1 MRKIDLTKEL
11 GITDDL
17 MFQNVMKD
25 PVACK
30 MLLHEILPE
39 LNIKE
44 LEVHTQERFQA
55 SKELKASI
63 MDIWVRD
70 DQGRQYDI
78 EMQVGKK
85 KDLDLRARY
94 YMSKLDMDAL
104 YSGEDYGRLRPA
116 YVIFLCPFDPKGLGL
131 RKYEFVYTCKQA
143 ENLALATKSE
153 IIYLNSTGTVGEV
166 RSGLQ
171 DYFDLMSKK
180 SVPKTEFMQYITDRI
195 VKYSQ
200 TSEWRRHKMSVE
212 ELLEKTVSDTV
223 IDMIKD
229 AIKGARNMNMS
240 DDQIFA
246 FLKDSF
252 GAKVPEAELKKLLE
266 ETK

>member
-39 LNIKE
+39 LNIRE
-44 LEVHTQERFQA
+44 LEVHTQERIQA
-55 SKELKASI
+55 SKQLKASI

-104 YSGEDYGRLRPA
+104 YAGEDYGQLRPA
-116 YVIFLCPFDPKGLGL
+116 YVIFLYPFDPKGLGL

-143 ENLALATKSE
+143 KNLALTTKSE
-153 IIYLNSTGTVGEV
+153 IIYLNSTGTIGEV
-166 RSGLQ
+166 RAGLQ

-180 SVPKTEFMQYITDRI
+180 PVPKTEFMQYITDSILR
-195 VKYSQ
+195 YSR
-200 TSEWRRHKMSVE
+200 TSKWRQHKMSVE
-212 ELLEKTVSDTV
+212 QLLEKVHNEAVSKT
-223 IDMIKD
+223 IQD

-240 DDQIFA
+240 DEQILA

-252 GAKVPEAELKKLLE
+252 GAKVPEAELQKLLE